1 VNSGGI
7 IVSLDE
13 EGGVFDENKFIS
25 TLSYRLSIETSKIV
39 TAFFFWGQRQASL
52 FSKYRPLVPGDKI
65 YITGHPK
72 YEYLKH
78 NFQDYFLNDVNK
90 IQKKYGKIILIN
102 TNFTAANP
110 VRGWWG
116 YFLGGAS
123 VNSSIRTFVHQVY
136 MYIILQF
143 FIYAIINISKTFQN
157 ASIIIRPHPGENLDK
172 YEKAFRG
179 IENIYTVKEGNVHKW
194 IHASDVVL
202 HHDCSTGIEA
212 VFAGKPVISYTPI
225 KPAKS
230 TQKYAIEL
238 SVRVSSLKFL
248 LIRIGECLKTD
259 VKTSVKR
266 KIVDEKNLKLKD
278 WVANTDFYSPSRII
292 NVIKA
297 KEDEIITL
305 SCNRRGNAVK
315 YINLLED
322 NKKDGLIKKLLDH
335 FLDLNKLKTYSR
347 KKILGY
353 LSRYYFNGV
362 GKKREI
368 KYEAEKLTNLP
379 YTTIEAKLKDLS
391 RLDSKYRELRIKEL
405 ETNGFLIY
413 K

>member
-1 VNSGGI
+1 
-7 IVSLDE
+7 
-13 EGGVFDENKFIS
+13 
-25 TLSYRLSIETSKIV
+25 
-39 TAFFFWGQRQASL
+39 
-52 FSKYRPLVPGDKI
+52 
-65 YITGHPK
+65 
-72 YEYLKH
+72 
-78 NFQDYFLNDVNK
+78 
-90 IQKKYGKIILIN
+90 
-102 TNFTAANP
+102 
-110 VRGWWG
+110 
-116 YFLGGAS
+116 
-123 VNSSIRTFVHQVY
+123 
-136 MYIILQF
+136 M
-143 FIYAIINISKTFQN
+143 
-157 ASIIIRPHPGENLDK
+157 
-172 YEKAFRG
+172 
-179 IENIYTVKEGNVHKW
+179 
-194 IHASDVVL
+194 
-202 HHDCSTGIEA
+202 
-212 VFAGKPVISYTPI
+212 
-225 KPAKS
+225 
-230 TQKYAIEL
+230 